1 MNFIYL
7 KGIIKNIK
15 YSHTIGDTVFNRAD
29 LIVKRD
35 DGREDLI
42 ILKFKEFTLSTKEDC
57 EIELIGNV
65 RSFSQKMDGKNRVEI
80 YVFSYFDRIEENY
93 ENDNVV
99 ILEGKICK
107 KDTIRKTS
115 NGKHY
120 IHYIVANNIITEDNQ
135 KITSYI
141 PCVAWGKL
149 AKEIES
155 NYGVGDDIHI
165 EGQLQS
171 REYKKRLSDNDIEIR
186 MAHEL
191 ATCEIRKI

>member
-135 KITSYI
+135 KINSYI

>member
-15 YSHTIGDTVFNRAD
+15 YSHTIEDTVFNRAD

-42 ILKFKEFTLSTKEDC
+42 ILKFKEFTLSAKEDC

-65 RSFSQKMDGKNRVEI
+65 RSFSQQMEGKNRVEI
-80 YVFSYFDRIEENY
+80 YVFSYFDRIEEDY

-135 KITSYI
+135 KINSYI

-149 AKEIES
+149 AKEVES
-155 NYGVGDDIHI
+155 DYIVGDDIHI

-191 ATCEIRKI
+191 ATCEIKKI